1 MSRLCHH
8 SFFII
13 FNRIV
18 PKQYQRLLKE
28 ADKYFIAEKMRRV
41 SENADYA
48 LILDGQKLIDLHIC
62 RFKVQA
68 AARCRNEWYLS
79 HRRKTEKTFG
89 LVKKYDK

>member
-1 MSRLCHH
+1 MNSRFFYFGGECQLSRLCHH

-13 FNRIV
+13 FNKIL

-48 LILDGQKLIDLHIC
+48 LILDGQKLIDFTHLQIENSGGC
-62 RFKVQA
+62 TVP
-68 AARCRNEWYLS
+68 
-79 HRRKTEKTFG
+79 
-89 LVKKYDK
+89 